1 MKDMVSKG
9 KGRLLGLD
17 YGEKF
22 IGVAVSDGLG
32 ITAQGLGRIV
42 RRNPQ
47 ADLDK
52 IRELIKEH
60 RVEKLI
66 VGLPRR
72 MDGTLGTQ
80 AEAVMKFIEKLRG
93 ALGMEVEPWDERLT
107 TVEAER
113 AMIRGNL
120 SRSKRKRIVDK
131 LSAVLILQSYLDHL
145 HFSLQGKVSDED

>member
-1 MKDMVSKG
+1 MVSKG
-9 KGRLLGLD
+9 RGRLLALD
-17 YGEKF
+17 FGEKF

-42 RRNPQ
+42 RSHPQ
-47 ADLDK
+47 ADLNK

-80 AEAVMKFIEKLRG
+80 AEAVMKFIETLRG
-93 ALGMEVEPWDERLT
+93 ALGMEVVSWDERLT

-113 AMIRGNL
+113 AMIRGDL
-120 SRSKRKRIVDK
+120 SRSKRKRIVDQ
-131 LSAVLILQSYLDHL
+131 LSAVLILQSYLDHMQ
-145 HFSLQGKVSDED
+145 FSLKEKVSDED

>member
-1 MKDMVSKG
+1 M
-9 KGRLLGLD
+9 GLD
-17 YGEKF
+17 FGEKF
-22 IGVAVSDGLG
+22 IGVALSDGLG
-32 ITAQGLGRIV
+32 ITAQGLGRIA
-42 RRNPQ
+42 RSSPQ

-80 AEAVMKFIEKLRG
+80 AEAVMNFVEELRR
-93 ALGMEVEPWDERLT
+93 ALGVEVVTWDERLT

-113 AMIRGNL
+113 TMIRGDL
-120 SRSKRKRIVDK
+120 SRKRRRKIIDK

-145 HFSLQGKVSDED
+145 QSSSQGRVSDED

>member
-1 MKDMVSKG
+1 M
-9 KGRLLGLD
+9 GLD
-17 YGEKF
+17 FGEKY

-32 ITAQGLGRIV
+32 ITAQGLGRIA
-42 RRNPQ
+42 RSSPR

-60 RVEKLI
+60 GVEKLI

-72 MDGTLGTQ
+72 MDGTLGAQ
-80 AEAVMKFIEKLRG
+80 AEAVMNFVEKLRG
-93 ALGMEVEPWDERLT
+93 ALGLEVGTWDERLT

-113 AMIRGNL
+113 AMIRGDL
-120 SRSKRKRIVDK
+120 SRKRRKKIIDK

-145 HFSLQGKVSDED
+145 QSSPQDEVSNED